1 MRLKIVS
8 IAITLP
14 ILLGLGLFSMLYTR
28 DISDHYVA
36 MAEELRDAA
45 EADDWEDAGQRMDA
59 LFADWQSREG
69 VLQIWVPHRD
79 TDEVQK
85 QMEGIQAGLAIQ
97 DKSLLMEHAA
107 GLIEALDHLH
117 HRDDLSI
124 SNIL

>member
-1 MRLKIVS
+1 MKRKIMS

-45 EADDWEDAGQRMDA
+45 EADDWELARQQMDA
-59 LFADWQSREG
+59 IYEDWRSREG
-69 VLQIWVPHRD
+69 ILQIWVPHRD

-85 QMEGIQAGLAIQ
+85 QMEGMQAGLAIR
-97 DKSLLMEHAA
+97 DKSLMMEHAA

>member
-1 MRLKIVS
+1 MRRKILS
-8 IAITLP
+8 IVIVLP

-28 DISDHYVA
+28 HVSDQYVA

-45 EADDWEDAGQRMDA
+45 EADDWALARQRMDA
-59 LFADWQSREG
+59 LYADWQRREG
-69 VLQIWVPHRD
+69 VLQVWVPHRD

-85 QMEGIQAGLAIQ
+85 QMEGMQAGLTIR
-97 DKSLLMEHAA
+97 DKSLMMEHAA